1 MHLWSSEFLILSL
14 GVSQAVLEN
23 CAPITRRTACTDNIN
38 MASINISYKD
48 KTGGECHHAL
58 TLEQAVRLLAGKD
71 FWRTQEMPELGL
83 ASLKWSDGPNG
94 ARGEN
99 WTDGKAA
106 VCFPCATSLG
116 ATFDQKLV
124 ERVGSAIAT
133 DALGKHAYGL
143 LAPTVNIHR
152 YLLNGRNFES
162 YSEDPLLSGY
172 IAAAYINGVQSQ
184 GVSACPKHFL
194 ANEVENGRR
203 WSDSVID
210 ERALREIYLEPF
222 RILIEHSSPLALMTA
237 YNACG
242 GEYCSQSKELLEDIV
257 RGEWGFKG
265 LVVSDWFG
273 TYSTA
278 EALNAGLDLEM
289 AGPTKFRT
297 QKMIEDALASGEL
310 SIDTIAKSVQRLV
323 DTLVATKRIGVTDEA
338 EVAGKLPERSSVP
351 DDKTIAL
358 LRRAAADGMV
368 LLKNDKNVL
377 PLSRVSTSK
386 LNIVGRPAAEPS
398 IFGGGSASLRPA
410 HISTPLSAIQE
421 TFPSATYSQGVWVQR
436 LVGLASEIVTP
447 GSDIKLEWFN
457 NMTGSADSDPAEIF
471 RSETVSKSE
480 YMMMEDIHAG
490 LVDIQSFTTR
500 MAIPITAP
508 VSGAYKLSLTSP
520 GTQEAYLDGQLIAS
534 VPRGP
539 GSGSTEEVVTE
550 DFIFNRARLE
560 KTFDV
565 PVQLEAGKQYELVIV
580 CKSSKHSPKYIN
592 REFYVQGSRV
602 GFAPVVDDDAAIAE
616 TAAATK
622 TASPSANIVFVG
634 TSTQWESEGFDR
646 VSYALPLRQSDL
658 ILAVTAESAAK
669 GVPTVVVIN
678 SGSPVDCT
686 PWIDSVDA
694 VVQAWFPGQE
704 YGTALVDILT
714 GKVSPS
720 GRLPTTIPRSIDN
733 TGAGD
738 MTGKTDGPKGT
749 TTKIV
754 YKEGLSVGYRGS
766 KEDWYDPLFAFG
778 HGLSYSTFAY
788 SNAQV
793 QNPNSVNAS
802 VSIIVK
808 NTGSLPAAEVVQLY
822 IEAPA
827 SARRPPVE
835 LRAFTKTSELSPKD
849 GEETVTLQLS
859 RESFKYWDVSAKQWK
874 VDAGE
879 YKIRFAGSRGVGDW
893 VETVGDVTVSV
904 PESIQYLD

>member
-1 MHLWSSEFLILSL
+1 
-14 GVSQAVLEN
+14 
-23 CAPITRRTACTDNIN
+23 
-38 MASINISYKD
+38 MASINISY
-48 KTGGECHHAL
+48 TGTAGEECQHAL

-116 ATFDQKLV
+116 ATFDRSLV
-124 ERVGSAIAT
+124 QEVGAAIAT
-133 DALGKHAYGL
+133 DSLGKHAYGL

-210 ERALREIYLEPF
+210 ERTLREIYLEPF
-222 RILIEHSSPLALMTA
+222 RILIRHSSPLALMTA

-265 LVVSDWFG
+265 LIVSDWFG
-273 TYSTA
+273 TYSTSA
-278 EALNAGLDLEM
+278 ALNAGLDLEM

-323 DTLVATKRIGVTDEA
+323 NTLVATKRIGLADA
-338 EVAGKLPERSSVP
+338 ADIAGKLPERSSVP
-351 DDKTIAL
+351 DEKTISL

-368 LLKNDKNVL
+368 LLKNDNNTL
-377 PLSRVSTSK
+377 PLSKSATSK

-410 HISTPLSAIQE
+410 HISTPLSALQE
-421 TFPSATYSQGVWVQR
+421 QFPSTTYSRGVWVQR

-447 GSDIKLEWFN
+447 GSDLKLEWFN
-457 NMTGSADSDPAEIF
+457 NMTGEADSKDMF
-471 RSETVSKSE
+471 RSETLTKSE

-490 LVDIQSFTTR
+490 LVDIQSFATR
-500 MAIPITAP
+500 MTIPITAP
-508 VSGAYKLSLTSP
+508 VSGAYQLSLTSP
-520 GTQEAYLDGQLIAS
+520 GSQDAYLDGQLIAS
-534 VPRGP
+534 IPRGP

-550 DFIFNRARLE
+550 DYIFNRARLE
-560 KTFDV
+560 RTFDV

-580 CKSSKHSPKYIN
+580 SKSSKHSPKYIN

-602 GFAPVVDDDAAIAE
+602 GFAPVMDDEAAIAE
-616 TAAATK
+616 TASAIRA
-622 TASPSANIVFVG
+622 ASPSANIVFVG

-658 ILAVTAESAAK
+658 ILAVAAESAAT
-669 GVPTVVVIN
+669 GVPTVVFIN

-686 PWIDSVDA
+686 PWINSVDA

-704 YGTALVDILT
+704 YGTALVDVLT

-720 GRLPTTIPRSIDN
+720 GRLPTTVPRSIEN

-754 YKEGLSVGYRGS
+754 YKEGLSVGYRGI
-766 KEDWYDPLFAFG
+766 KEDWYSPLFAFG
-778 HGLSYSTFAY
+778 HGLSYSSFTY
-788 SNAQV
+788 SDVQVENAS
-793 QNPNSVNAS
+793 SVDAS
-802 VSIIVK
+802 VSVTVK
-808 NTGSLPAAEVVQLY
+808 NTGSVPAAEVVQLY
-822 IEAPA
+822 MLAPE
-827 SARRPPVE
+827 SVEDKVRPALE
-835 LRAFTKTSELSPKD
+835 LRAFAKTKELASNG
-849 GEETVTLQLS
+849 GEETVTLKLS
-859 RESFKYWDVSAKQWK
+859 RESFKFWDVSAKKWR
-874 VDAGE
+874 VEAGK
-879 YKIRFAGSRGVGDW
+879 YKLLFAGSKGVGDW
-893 VETVGDVTVSV
+893 IDAAGDVVVSV
-904 PESIQYLD
+904 PESLQWLD

>member
-1 MHLWSSEFLILSL
+1 
-14 GVSQAVLEN
+14 
-23 CAPITRRTACTDNIN
+23 
-38 MASINISYKD
+38 MASINITYKD
-48 KTGGECHHAL
+48 PSGIECRHAL
-58 TLEQAVRLLAGKD
+58 TLEQAIRLLAGKD
-71 FWRTQEMPELGL
+71 FWRTQELPELGL

-116 ATFDQKLV
+116 ATFDTQLITK
-124 ERVGSAIAT
+124 VGAAIAT

-172 IAAAYINGVQSQ
+172 IAASYISGVQSR

-210 ERALREIYLEPF
+210 ERTLREIYLEPF
-222 RILIEHSSPLALMTA
+222 RVLIKHSSPWALMTA
-237 YNACG
+237 YNACR

-297 QKMIEDALASGEL
+297 PEMINDALASGDL
-310 SIDTIAKSVQRLV
+310 SIDIIAKSVQRLV
-323 DTLVATKRIGVTDEA
+323 DTLVATKRIGLTDEV
-338 EVAGKLPERSSVP
+338 EIAGKLPENSSVP
-351 DDKTIAL
+351 DDETIAL

-368 LLKNDKNVL
+368 LLKNDRNTL
-377 PLSRVSTSK
+377 PLSQTSTAK
-386 LNIVGRPAAEPS
+386 LNIVGRPAEEPS

-410 HISTPLSAIQE
+410 HISTPLSAIQAQ
-421 TFPSATYSQGVWVQR
+421 FPSATYSQGVWVQR

-447 GSDIKLEWFN
+447 GSDVKLEWFN
-457 NMTGSADSDPAEIF
+457 NTTGSSDSNPSDMF
-471 RSETVSKSE
+471 RSETLSKSE
-480 YMMMEDIHAG
+480 YMMMEDIHSG
-490 LVDIQSFTTR
+490 LLDIQNFTTR
-500 MAIPITAP
+500 MTIPITAP

-520 GTQEAYLDGQLIAS
+520 GTQDAYLDGRLIAS

-539 GSGSTEEVVTE
+539 RSGSAEEVVTE

-565 PVQLEAGKQYELVIV
+565 PLDLSAGKQYELVVV
-580 CKSSKHSPKYIN
+580 CRSSKHSPKYIN

-602 GFAPVVDDDAAIAE
+602 GFAPITDDDAAIAQ
-616 TAAATK
+616 TAAAIK

-658 ILAVTAESAAK
+658 ILAVAAASAARHI
-669 GVPTVVVIN
+669 PTVVVIN
-678 SGSPVDCT
+678 AGSPVDCT
-686 PWIDSVDA
+686 SWIDSVDA
-694 VVQAWFPGQE
+694 VIQAWFPGQE
-704 YGTALVDILT
+704 YGTALVDVLT

-720 GRLPTTIPRSIDN
+720 GRLPTTIPRSIEN

-754 YKEGLSVGYRGS
+754 YKEGLAVGYRGS
-766 KEDWYDPLFAFG
+766 RETWYDPLFAFG
-778 HGLSYSTFAY
+778 HGLSYSAFAY
-788 SNAQV
+788 SDV
-793 QNPNSVNAS
+793 QKSGASGVDAS
-802 VSIIVK
+802 VSVTVR
-808 NTGSLPAAEVVQLY
+808 NTSEVPAKEVIQLY
-822 IEAPA
+822 VEAPEA
-827 SARRPPVE
+827 AGRPAVE
-835 LRAFTKTSELSPKD
+835 LRAFTKTKELSP
-849 GEETVTLQLS
+849 GGGQETVTLQLS
-859 RESFKYWDVSAKQWK
+859 RESFKYWDVSGKQWK

-879 YKIRFAGSRGVGDW
+879 HKIRFAGSRGVGDW
-893 VETVGDVTVSV
+893 IESAGDITVSV
-904 PESIQYLD
+904 PESIRWLD

>member
-1 MHLWSSEFLILSL
+1 MSTIS
-14 GVSQAVLEN
+14 
-23 CAPITRRTACTDNIN
+23 
-38 MASINISYKD
+38 ISYEVTPGD
-48 KTGGECHHAL
+48 VRQHAL

-116 ATFDQKLV
+116 ASFDQKLV
-124 ERVGSAIAT
+124 HEVGMAIAT
-133 DALGKHAYGL
+133 DSLGKHAHGL

-162 YSEDPLLSGY
+162 YSEDPLLSGF

-210 ERALREIYLEPF
+210 ERTLREIYLEPF
-222 RILIEHSSPLALMTA
+222 RILIKHSAPLALMTA
-237 YNACG
+237 YNACQ
-242 GEYCSQSKELLEDIV
+242 GEYCSQSKALLEDIV

-273 TYSTA
+273 TYSTS
-278 EALNAGLDLEM
+278 EALNAGMDLEM

-310 SIDTIAKSVQRLV
+310 EISTIAKSVQRLV
-323 DTLVATKRIGVTDEA
+323 DTLKATGRIGLTDE
-338 EVAGKLPERSSVP
+338 VDIAGKLPEQSSVTNE
-351 DDKTIAL
+351 KTIAL

-368 LLKNDKNVL
+368 LLKNKNNTL
-377 PLSRVSTSK
+377 PLGSQNTSK

-410 HISTPLSAIQE
+410 HISTPLSALQE
-421 TFPSATYSQGVWVQR
+421 QFPSATYSQGVWVQR
-436 LVGLASEIVTP
+436 LVGLASEIVS
-447 GSDIKLEWFN
+447 SDSELKLEWFN
-457 NMTGSADSDPAEIF
+457 NTTGSADSDSADLF
-471 RSETVSKSE
+471 RREVLTKSE
-480 YMMMEDIHAG
+480 YMMMEDIHEG
-490 LVDIQSFTTR
+490 LADIQSFATR
-500 MAIPITAP
+500 MTIPITAP
-508 VSGAYKLSLTSP
+508 VSGAYQLSLTSP

-534 VPRGP
+534 VARGP

-550 DFIFNRARLE
+550 DYIFNRARLE
-560 KTFDV
+560 KCFDV
-565 PVQLEAGKQYELVIV
+565 PVRLEAGSRHELVVV
-580 CKSSKHSPKYIN
+580 CKSSRHSPKYIN

-602 GFAPVVDDDAAIAE
+602 GFAPVMDDDAAIAE
-616 TAAATK
+616 TAAAVR
-622 TASPSANIVFVG
+622 ANNPSANIVFVG
-634 TSTQWESEGFDR
+634 TSMQWESEGFDR

-658 ILAVTAESAAK
+658 ILAVANESAAQG

-704 YGTALVDILT
+704 YGTALVDVLT

-720 GRLPTTIPRSIDN
+720 GRLPTTIPRSIEN
-733 TGAGD
+733 TGPGD
-738 MTGKTDGPKGT
+738 LTGKTDGPKGT
-749 TTKIV
+749 TTKII
-754 YKEGLSVGYRGS
+754 YKEGREG
-766 KEDWYDPLFAFG
+766 WYDPLFAFG

-788 SNAQV
+788 TDFRVFGSGVDTAV
-793 QNPNSVNAS
+793 SVT
-802 VSIIVK
+802 VR
-808 NTGSLPAAEVVQLY
+808 NTGPVEAAEVVQLY
-822 IEAPA
+822 IQAPSDSIA
-827 SARRPPVE
+827 DRPVLE
-835 LRAFTKTSELSPKD
+835 LRAFAKTPRLPANG
-849 GEETVTLQLS
+849 GEEAVTLQLS
-859 RESFKYWDVSAKQWK
+859 REAFKLWDVDARKWK
-874 VDAGE
+874 AEAGE
-879 YKIRFAGSRGVGDW
+879 YKVLFAGSRGVGDW
-893 VETVGDVTVSV
+893 IETIPKDIVVTV
-904 PESIQYLD
+904 PETFHWSG